1 MFETPLDAWY
11 VWIGLAI
18 VSSAAVGVVGVLPSA
33 APPDAS
39 GTAGVVDGVAASEH
53 VAVEKHPLPNTDT
66 ARIGT
71 NSVSLRGPGGDRTEA
86 FGYGPVTPVRSGSVL
101 EPVLRGEPPD
111 RVLDSPGAFERA
123 TVRAQEI
130 EPRWEAT
137 ERLVV
142 RRVSWGETD
151 AVLVG

>member
-1 MFETPLDAWY
+1 MFEVPLDAWY
-11 VWIGLAI
+11 VWVGLAI
-18 VSSAAVGVVGVLPSA
+18 VSGAAVGVVGVLPAA

-39 GTAGVVDGVAASEH
+39 GTAGAVDSVAASEH
-53 VAVEKHPLPNTDT
+53 AAVEKHPLSNTD
-66 ARIGT
+66 AVRLGAD
-71 NSVSLRGPGGDRTEA
+71 SVSLRGPGGDRSET
-86 FGYGPVTPVRSGSVL
+86 FGYGPITPVRGGSVL

-111 RVLDSPGAFERA
+111 RVFDSPEAFERA
-123 TVRAQEI
+123 TVRAQRA

-142 RRVSWGETD
+142 RRVNWGDAD